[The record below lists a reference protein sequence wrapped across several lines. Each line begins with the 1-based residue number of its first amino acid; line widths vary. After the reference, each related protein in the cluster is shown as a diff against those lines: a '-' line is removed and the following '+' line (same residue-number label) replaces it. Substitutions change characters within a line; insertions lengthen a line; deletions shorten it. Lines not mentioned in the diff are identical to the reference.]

1 MFRNTSAQVAVAQDN
16 RIVLKKV
23 HILRDLGTE
32 VEIAAGL
39 GQDERIVIN
48 PPDSIS
54 DGEQVRV
61 TQAAGENQQ
70 KTAEEI
76 AQTGRNHKE

>member
-1 MFRNTSAQVAVAQDN
+1 MRQALPRAPDRRMPDA
-16 RIVLKKV
+16 
-23 HILRDLGTE
+23 RDRR
-32 VEIAAGL
+32 AGI

-61 TQAAGENQQ
+61 TQAAGGSPQ
-70 KTAEEI
+70 KSAEEI
-76 AQTGRNHKE
+76 AQTGREHEE

>member
-1 MFRNTSAQVAVAQDN
+1 M
-16 RIVLKKV
+16 
-23 HILRDLGTE
+23 RDLGTE

-61 TQAAGENQQ
+61 TQAAGESQ
-70 KTAEEI
+70 KSSEEI
-76 AQTGRNHKE
+76 AQTGREHGE

>member
-1 MFRNTSAQVAVAQDN
+1 MFRNNSAQVAIALDN

-61 TQAAGENQQ
+61 TQAASESR
-70 KTAEEI
+70 KSAEEI
-76 AQTGRNHKE
+76 AQTGREHGE

>member
-1 MFRNTSAQVAVAQDN
+1 MFRNNAAQVAIAVDN
-16 RIVLKKV
+16 RIALKKV

-61 TQAAGENQQ
+61 TQAAGESQ
-70 KTAEEI
+70 KSSEEI
-76 AQTGRNHKE
+76 AQTGREHGE